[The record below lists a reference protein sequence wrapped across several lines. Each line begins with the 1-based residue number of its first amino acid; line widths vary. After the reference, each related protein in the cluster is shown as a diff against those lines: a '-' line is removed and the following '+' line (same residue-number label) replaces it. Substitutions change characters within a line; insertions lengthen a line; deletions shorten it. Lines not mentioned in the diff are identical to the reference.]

1 MRHAIPRYTSGKIAA
16 KANKFYALREN
27 ESERDVDV
35 VNGASFEN
43 EVNEA
48 VKVALSSLFPDTKR
62 IRKTRKVKRR
72 QLTRGAITGDV
83 ITLAR
88 RFSQSWSSQFP
99 ASSSTSCQPKPNH

>member
-1 MRHAIPRYTSGKIAA
+1 MAA

-48 VKVALSSLFPDTKR
+48 AFFLIQSR

-72 QLTRGAITGDV
+72 KLTRG
-83 ITLAR
+83 R
-88 RFSQSWSSQFP
+88 
-99 ASSSTSCQPKPNH
+99 